1 MSKTPPPVSNAARRA
16 QSASAPGV
24 AARLVAFDLLRAV
37 HGGDAYANLVL
48 PKLLKASTL
57 DERDRALTAELG
69 YGALRTEG
77 TLDHVIAACID
88 RPLAQV
94 DSAVLDVLRLGTYQL
109 LRTRIEAH
117 AAVSTSVDLTRTV
130 VGEGASKFVNA
141 VLRKVERRGGDLQA
155 PDIDDDPLGHLAI
168 THAHPRWIVSAFRDA
183 LGGDLAQT
191 AAALEASD
199 ARPEV
204 HLIARPGRITV
215 DELIE
220 ACADA
225 GYDATPG
232 PWSPYA
238 VRLAG
243 GDVTTLRP
251 IRDGRAGA
259 QDEGSQLAALVAA
272 RANGGGGDVL
282 DLCAGPGGKAALLAG
297 LFRESPGARL
307 VAVEQHA
314 HRAELVR
321 RALASATSG
330 SPLLTTVLQAD
341 STSAPWRTQAFD
353 GVLLDAPCTGLGALR
368 RRPEARWRRQ
378 PSDVPALA
386 AVQRALL
393 DSAIDATRPGGRI
406 TYVVCSPHLA
416 EGRVVVGEALKRRT
430 DVTAVDVRPLL
441 DGVPHL
447 GEGPWVQLWPHLH
460 GTDAMFV
467 SVLERRTP

>member
-1 MSKTPPPVSNAARRA
+1 MSATPPPLSNAARRA
-16 QSASAPGV
+16 RSATAPGV

-37 HGGDAYANLVL
+37 HEGDAYANLVL

-77 TLDHVIAACID
+77 TLDHVIAGCID

-155 PDIDDDPLGHLAI
+155 PDRAADPLGHLAI

-191 AAALEASD
+191 EAALEASD
-199 ARPEV
+199 SRPEV
-204 HLIARPGRITV
+204 HLIARPGRMTV

-220 ACADA
+220 ACQEA
-225 GYDATPG
+225 GYDATAG

-238 VRLAG
+238 VRLSG

-251 IRDGRAGA
+251 IRDGRAGV

-272 RANGGGGDVL
+272 RATGGGDVL

-297 LFRESPGARL
+297 LLRERAGARL

-321 RALASATSG
+321 RALASATAG
-330 SPLLTTVLQAD
+330 SPLLISVLQAD
-341 STSAPWRTQAFD
+341 STTAPWREQTFD

-378 PSDVPALA
+378 PADVPALG

-393 DSAIDATRPGGRI
+393 DSAIEATKPGGRV

-416 EGRVVVGEALKRRT
+416 EGRVIVGEALKRRA

-441 DGVPHL
+441 DGLPHL
-447 GEGPWVQLWPHLH
+447 GDGPWVQLWPHLH